1 MRSHTFKALA
11 AAAVLPSAALAHYNF
26 ESLIVNGQGTEPYQY
41 VRQTTNSNSPVE
53 DVTSP
58 AMVCNQGGN
67 DADIRAKTQTH
78 DVLPGDEV
86 GFDINSELGH
96 PGPLAVYMSRA
107 PDGTAASDYTGDGD
121 WFKIYS
127 ATTSSITDEGL
138 QWASF
143 PNSVGAQNFTFTLPE
158 DLAPGE
164 YLMRG
169 EHIGLHG
176 AGSFG
181 GAQFYM
187 GCAQLKVGG
196 SGAGV
201 PEPTVSIPG
210 VYDGNEPGILINIYY
225 PAPTSYDA
233 PGPATWP
240 DACEDHTVNLWGQ
253 ESDGD
258 CSTASQ

>member
-121 WFKIYS
+121 WFKILNVTGRTEQSLDYS
-127 ATTSSITDEGL
+127 LPENEGFYDQLKSRWGTFRLDSVRNATLT
-138 QWASF
+138 
-143 PNSVGAQNFTFTLPE
+143 PTLP
-158 DLAPGE
+158 
-164 YLMRG
+164 M
-169 EHIGLHG
+169 
-176 AGSFG
+176 
-181 GAQFYM
+181 
-187 GCAQLKVGG
+187 
-196 SGAGV
+196 
-201 PEPTVSIPG
+201 
-210 VYDGNEPGILINIYY
+210 
-225 PAPTSYDA
+225 
-233 PGPATWP
+233 
-240 DACEDHTVNLWGQ
+240 
-253 ESDGD
+253 
-258 CSTASQ
+258 